1 MLISLVVFVVTAASL
16 AQETFVAQVEPNFT
30 VWNLWSCSG
39 YRQAYAWSRFTEEFA
54 KLNSLKLENLDYVP
68 SGITVVLPQAN
79 FDYGKLERCHLS
91 PLPTDSEQLSP
102 PETQNV
108 AAFLVSELEELK
120 TGLEQDFTDFDS
132 KLKLLEGRL
141 GTIEGKIP
149 PDFKPTS
156 SEADI
161 SKQLSALENRLAKAE
176 SGLVDI
182 KIEMVDW
189 PIKKT
194 ERASTEQATGQSDL
208 IILFGNKVVPIA
220 PIVAASLAC
229 LMLILGGMFLYFKR
243 RELRRE
249 FEQEK
254 QGREIRETVAKTALE
269 VKKTR
274 GNLLAR
280 SYGWKTL
287 DFQIP
292 HDLRTKESPEVV
304 TLVETKRK
312 EVGQTRPQVLTPCFS
327 EMKTPPIFIDNL
339 PNHIRHCDICQE
351 KLSLK
356 SSGNGPEK
364 KIEAEKV
371 AAI

>member
-16 AQETFVAQVEPNFT
+16 AQENFVAQVQPNFT
-30 VWNLWSCSG
+30 VWNLWSCSD
-39 YRQAYAWSRFTEEFA
+39 YRQAYAWSRFAEEFA
-54 KLNSLKLENLDYVP
+54 KLNNLERKDLDYVP
-68 SGITVVLPQAN
+68 AGITVVLPQAN
-79 FDYGKLERCHLS
+79 FDYGRLERFHLS

-108 AAFLVSELEELK
+108 AAVLVSEFEELK

-189 PIKKT
+189 PIRK
-194 ERASTEQATGQSDL
+194 ERVVSAEQAKQGSLTVLLDHQ
-208 IILFGNKVVPIA
+208 VVPIIPA
-220 PIVAASLAC
+220 TITILVC
-229 LMLILGGMFLYFKR
+229 LVMVMGGSFSYLKR
-243 RELRRE
+243 RERQLKLER
-249 FEQEK
+249 
-254 QGREIRETVAKTALE
+254 GREIKEAIETTALR
-269 VKKTR
+269 VRKTR
-274 GNLLAR
+274 GNLLAEV
-280 SYGWKTL
+280 YGWKTF

-292 HDLRTKESPEVV
+292 HNLRTTKSPEIVI
-304 TLVETKRK
+304 LVEFKGK
-312 EVGQTRPQVLTPCFS
+312 ETDQTRPQVLAPCFQ
-327 EMKTPPIFIDNL
+327 EKKTAPIFVDNL
-339 PNHIRHCDICQE
+339 PNHIRHCDTCRE

-356 SSGNGPEK
+356 PNG
-364 KIEAEKV
+364 AEKRTETEKVV
-371 AAI
+371 AI